1 MNFENFTVK
10 SKEAIKASESLA
22 SQKGHQ
28 EIGIYHLL
36 YALLSDRSG
45 LILSLIQKIGTKPD
59 MILNKIEDVL
69 ERLPKVSGAAQYIST
84 DLKKVFDQSEKI
96 AKRMKDEYISVEHL
110 FLALLENNEIAGLLS
125 NFGIN
130 SNVTIDAL
138 KELRGDAQVTDERP
152 EDKYQALKRYGNDI
166 TALAGEGKLD
176 PVIGRDDEIRRTIQ
190 ILSRRTKN
198 NPVLIGE
205 PGVGKTAI
213 ADGLAI
219 RIASGDVP
227 ESIKEKK
234 VIALDMGS
242 LIAGAKYRGEFED
255 RLKAVMKEVISSD
268 GRIILFID
276 ELHTVVGAGS
286 AEGSVDASNMLK
298 PALARGELR
307 CIGATTLNE
316 YRKYIEKD
324 PALQRRFQPVMI
336 NEPSVSGTISILRG
350 LKEKYEVYHGVRI
363 SDPAIIA
370 AANLSYRYISDR
382 FLPDKAI
389 DLIDEAASQLKVEV
403 ESQPQLLDDIKRKI
417 IQLKIEEVALK
428 KDLDQSSRE
437 RLRKIGD
444 QLKDLYGKEKELEAQ
459 WKLEKSL
466 INESGALKNQIDE
479 IKTEIELAKRKG
491 DFETASKLKYGKLP
505 EITEKLNKMHKRLS
519 EIPEENRLLKLEV
532 TDSEIAKIVS
542 KWTGVPVGRM
552 LESQKEKLL
561 KMEERIKSRVI
572 GQDEA
577 IIAVSNAIRRS
588 RSGLSD
594 PSRPIGSFL
603 FLGPT
608 GVGKTELAKALAE
621 FLFDDE
627 KSIIRIDMSEYME
640 KFSVS
645 RLTGAPPG
653 YVGYEEGG
661 QLTEAV
667 RRKPYSVVLLDEIE
681 KAHPD
686 VFNILLQILDD
697 GRLTDSKGVTVDFR
711 NCVIIMTSN
720 FASDIMLSSID
731 SNIEFSLIAE
741 KVKNE
746 LKKQLKPEFINRI
759 DEIIVFH
766 PLTNEMLEKILDIML
781 SETAEK
787 LNKRGIKINIGD
799 DVKRFL
805 VMRGFD
811 PQFGARPL
819 RRVIQNLVENE
830 LAKALLA
837 GNFTKGDTITASI
850 DNDKIVFE
858 KD

>member
-1 MNFENFTVK
+1 MNFDNFTVK
-10 SKEAIKASESLA
+10 SREALKRAERLASE
-22 SQKGHQ
+22 KGHQ

-36 YALLSDRSG
+36 FALIEDKTG
-45 LILSLIQKIGTKPD
+45 LVFSLLQKIGAQPD
-59 MILNKIEDVL
+59 IILNEIETLL
-69 ERLPKVSGAAQYIST
+69 EKLPKVSGATQYISS
-84 DLKKVFDQSEKI
+84 DLKNVLDKSEKI
-96 AKRMKDEYISVEHL
+96 ARNMKDEYISVEHL
-110 FLALLENNEIAGLLS
+110 FLALLDQKDVAELLGRY
-125 NFGIN
+125 GIN
-130 SNVTIDAL
+130 KDSAISAL
-138 KELRGDAQVTDERP
+138 GELRGNAQVTDENP
-152 EDKYQALKRYGNDI
+152 EEKYQALKRYGKDI
-166 TALAGEGKLD
+166 TALARQGKLD

-190 ILSRRTKN
+190 ILARRTKN

-213 ADGLAI
+213 VDGLAS

-227 ESIKEKK
+227 ESIRDKK
-234 VIALDMGS
+234 IIALDMGS

-255 RLKAVMKEVISSD
+255 RLKAVMKEVISSE
-268 GRIILFID
+268 GKIILFID

-286 AEGSVDASNMLK
+286 AEGAVDASNMLK

-307 CIGATTLNE
+307 CVGATTLNE

-324 PALQRRFQPVMI
+324 PALQRRFQPVLV
-336 NEPSVSGTISILRG
+336 NEPSVADTISILRG
-350 LKEKYEVYHGVRI
+350 LKEKYEIYHGVRI
-363 SDPAIIA
+363 SDPAIISA
-370 AANLSYRYISDR
+370 ATLSYRYISDR

-389 DLIDEAASQLKVEV
+389 DLIDEAASQIKVEV

-417 IQLKIEEVALK
+417 VQLKIEQTALK
-428 KDLDQSSRE
+428 KDTDKASKE
-437 RLRKIGD
+437 RLVKIEE
-444 QLKDLYGKEKELEAQ
+444 QLKDLYGREKELEAQ

-466 INESGALKNQIDE
+466 INESGSLKNQIDE
-479 IKTEIELAKRKG
+479 IKTEIELAKRRG
-491 DFETASKLKYGKLP
+491 DFEAASKLKYGKLP
-505 EITEKLNKMHKRLS
+505 EIQERIEKIHKRLA
-519 EIPEENRLLKLEV
+519 EIPEENRLLRLEV
-532 TDSEIAKIVS
+532 TDNEIAKIVS
-542 KWTGVPVGRM
+542 RWTGIPVGRM

-561 KMEERIKSRVI
+561 KMEERIKSRVV

-577 IIAVSNAIRRS
+577 VIAVSNAIRRS
-588 RSGLSD
+588 RAGLSD
-594 PSRPIGSFL
+594 PNRPIGSFL

-627 KSIIRIDMSEYME
+627 KAMVRIDMSEYME

-667 RRKPYSVVLLDEIE
+667 RRRPYSVVLLDEIE

-720 FASDIMLSSID
+720 FASDIILESIN
-731 SNIEFSLIAE
+731 SNMEFESIARR
-741 KVKNE
+741 VKDE
-746 LKKQLKPEFINRI
+746 LKKRLKPEFINRI

-766 PLTNEMLEKILDIML
+766 PLNNEMLEEILNLML

-787 LNKRGIKINIGD
+787 LAKKGIKLVVGE

-805 VMRGFD
+805 ISHGFD
-811 PQFGARPL
+811 QQFGARPL
-819 RRVIQNLVENE
+819 RRVIQNILENA
-830 LAKALLA
+830 LAKELLSGKFA
-837 GNFTKGDTITASI
+837 SGDTAKAYVDGDRIAFS
-850 DNDKIVFE
+850 
-858 KD
+858 